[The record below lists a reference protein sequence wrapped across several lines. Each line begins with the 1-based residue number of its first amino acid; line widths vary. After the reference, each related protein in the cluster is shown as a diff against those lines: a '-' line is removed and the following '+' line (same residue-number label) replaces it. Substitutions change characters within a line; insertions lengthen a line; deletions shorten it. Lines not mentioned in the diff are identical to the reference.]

1 MALLAGQVPLERRAH
16 FERENSELLEIARE
30 PRVGVRGMRDIEHVL
45 EIMRVPEAG
54 FDWESIDRVLL
65 AEFGCV
71 RLGQDPMD
79 TVKKVLESGRIRGQR
94 QGEVIRAFVS
104 CVDNER
110 VLGSEAYGKLAL
122 ILDTWESKG

>member
-1 MALLAGQVPLERRAH
+1 MALLAGQVSLESRAH
-16 FERENSELLEIARE
+16 FERENSELLEAARE
-30 PRVGVRGMRDIEHVL
+30 PRVGVRGMRDIEQVL

-54 FDWESIDRVLL
+54 FDWEPIDRILL
-65 AEFGCV
+65 AEFGCI
-71 RLGQDPMD
+71 RLGRDPMD
-79 TVKKVLESGRIRGQR
+79 AVKKVLESGRIRGQR
-94 QGEVIRAFVS
+94 QGEVIRAFVA